1 MGKEY
6 NRLYTLT
13 CLFNFYAQYIK
24 RNTRL
29 DESQA
34 GIKIFGRI
42 INNFKYTDDAT
53 WIAASE
59 EELKH
64 ILMKVYEE
72 SKKAGLKLNIK
83 KKKKKIKPG
92 EFKKIQRAALPTA
105 PQPHSTPLH
114 LSHSPPPAFFYFGLQ
129 TWASLISKKNFP
141 Q

>member
-83 KKKKKIKPG
+83 KKKKK
-92 EFKKIQRAALPTA
+92 
-105 PQPHSTPLH
+105 
-114 LSHSPPPAFFYFGLQ
+114 
-129 TWASLISKKNFP
+129 N
-141 Q
+141 